1 MKLSRTS
8 LAPVAAIAVGVALT
22 LSACGSSDS
31 DKSSA
36 SSSSSAAPASSAAP
50 TSKQA
55 ATTKPKPT
63 DVEGANY
70 TIADYIRDQK
80 IVETPVKHG
89 DENAPVVDLPFPPGW
104 ENAGENTPEW
114 AYGAIA
120 YTGPDAGSY
129 QPSIIAALSK
139 LDGAVDTQKLIDYAG
154 NEVKNLPGYEEV
166 QPPTPSTFAGFP
178 ALAVGG
184 TYTENGKEL
193 LVAQKTVVIT
203 GKDGLYILQL
213 NLDAT
218 PEQVDIVNAAT
229 DEINTKTTITP

>member
-1 MKLSRTS
+1 MKPFRKS

-22 LSACGSSDS
+22 LTACGSSDS

-36 SSSSSAAPASSAAP
+36 SSTSAAPASSAAP
-50 TSKQA
+50 TSKQ
-55 ATTKPKPT
+55 TSEEKTKPT
-63 DVEGANY
+63 EAEGANY
-70 TIADYIRDQK
+70 TIADYIRDSK
-80 IVETPVKHG
+80 IVETAVQRG
-89 DENAPVVDLPFPPGW
+89 DENAPVIDLPFPPGW
-104 ENAGENTPEW
+104 ENAGKNTPEG

-129 QPSIIAALSK
+129 QPSIIAILSK
-139 LDGAVDTQKLIDYAG
+139 LEGPVDTQKLIDYAG
-154 NEVKNLPGYEEV
+154 NEVKNLQNYEEV

-184 TYTENGKEL
+184 THTEDGKEL

-229 DEINTKTTITP
+229 TEINANTKITP